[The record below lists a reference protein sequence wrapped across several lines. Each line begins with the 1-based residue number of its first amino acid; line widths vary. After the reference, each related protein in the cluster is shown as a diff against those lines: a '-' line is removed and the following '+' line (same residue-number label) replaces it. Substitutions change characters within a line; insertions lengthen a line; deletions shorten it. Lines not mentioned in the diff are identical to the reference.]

1 MDESITLVSKIPFW
15 NVEECS
21 KLNFRLLD
29 YTKINVFLS
38 VVISDYEM
46 CFPLSGSFRHPA
58 FAWGNEEKD

>member
-1 MDESITLVSKIPFW
+1 M
-15 NVEECS
+15 

-29 YTKINVFLS
+29 YTKINVFFS